1 MQEIFVNLN
10 QEKAN
15 LWRDADIRYFN
26 KKTKQMDGIK
36 DIDNMHSDKDK
47 ACVT

>member
-15 LWRDADIRYFN
+15 LWRDYDIKYF
-26 KKTKQMDGIK
+26 KDSKQMDGIK
-36 DIDNMHSDKDK
+36 DFDNMHSDKDK